1 VSTDQ
6 TPVNDLAQV
15 FPKSKT
21 IIINSADFIVAPF
34 KVGRLPDVLAAVQP
48 VTHMLLKL
56 KSDSEAKDNADKKLD
71 VSSMMM
77 LYADDCL
84 NLIAA
89 MSGKGRQWVDDLNI
103 DDACKL
109 FGAQLEVNLDFLVNC
124 VLPELMGAL
133 ENLTFLAKT
142 NGSVAGIIG
151 RIASNLSSPTDTTS
165 TTS

>member
-1 VSTDQ
+1 MSTDQ

-15 FPKSKT
+15 FPQSKT
-21 IIINSADFIVAPF
+21 ITINGKEFVVAPF
-34 KVGRLPDVLAAVQP
+34 KVGLLPEVLTAVQP
-48 VTHMLLKL
+48 VAHMLLKL
-56 KSDSEAKDNADKKLD
+56 KSDSKTQDSADKKID

-77 LYADDCL
+77 LYAGDCL

-89 MSGKGRQWVDDLNI
+89 MSGKGRQWVDDLNMV
-103 DDACKL
+103 DACKL

-133 ENLTFLAKT
+133 ENLTSLAKT

-151 RIASNLSSPTDTTS
+151 RIASNLSSPTATPSKTS
-165 TTS
+165 